1 MLKIEP
7 NFPKY
12 KKFEAINLLLVS
24 AQKKFTYYLGA
35 AAKDFLFI
43 SLKKKF
49 CMLIDHLHMVYL
61 LFPALQFYCNISR
74 SNLYTGSQILSL

>member
-1 MLKIEP
+1 MLKTEP

-35 AAKDFLFI
+35 AAKDFFI
-43 SLKKKF
+43 YF
-49 CMLIDHLHMVYL
+49 I
-61 LFPALQFYCNISR
+61 
-74 SNLYTGSQILSL
+74 